1 MGQYS
6 KSFRMFMATAAT
18 TAMVATAVTPV
29 VASSFVDVS
38 ERYKEAVDYLVK
50 QEITNGFTDT
60 TFGVTQ
66 QIKRADAAVMIA
78 RALKLE
84 GGQAPDAGFLDV
96 PARAKNAVNAL
107 KQQGII
113 NGKTPT
119 NFGSDDTLTRG
130 EMAIILSRAYSFK
143 GEADVPF
150 VDVNSRYMESVKA
163 LIANGITQGK
173 SDTLF
178 GTNQQITRGEFAL
191 FIFRSENPA
200 EPKVMEVSAIEDIVV
215 LTAEE
220 VTLPSTVEVLMT
232 GNKVTQKAVTW
243 EQTDYSKPGEY
254 IIEGAV
260 ADTDLKASVRVIV
273 EESKATLAEK
283 KAEEAIAS
291 LPEMI
296 TLEDEE
302 AVVEARELVATAYE
316 LNQQVDIEGIEL
328 LEKAEATITFLHAKS
343 EAEEAISALPETITL
358 EDTEQVEAVREKVKA
373 VYQLDAEATIEG
385 IETLDQ
391 AEDKLVFL
399 GAKSEAEEA
408 ISKLPA
414 AVTLADLE
422 LVEAAREKVDAVY
435 ELNAE
440 AEIEDIEVL
449 ETAEATVA
457 LLQAKQ
463 EAEDAIAALPQ
474 TITLADRAS
483 VETARGKVEAALQ
496 MDAEMDIVGLEKLE
510 DAEEQIRT
518 LLIESA
524 EIKLNTNEYTMK
536 TNKEYRLTATVTPAE
551 VANQLDISWVSD
563 NPTVAT
569 VDENGLVTSLAEGEA
584 NITAELENG
593 SKFVSHI
600 VVSNRPDLYFN
611 TYASMTF
618 MNEIKGVSTSF
629 INFSEDTIH
638 VQKVEVY
645 EGSSKRSEYTEATLQ
660 ENGFNTEIAPN
671 GDFGMSIT
679 FRLGLWTS
687 ENNYVKYTI
696 GVGSDSYE
704 YISEIR

>member
-178 GTNQQITRGEFAL
+178 GTDQQITRGEFAL

-399 GAKSEAEEA
+399 GVKSEAEEA

-449 ETAEATVA
+449 ETAEATIA

-483 VETARGKVEAALQ
+483 VETARGKVEGALQ

-510 DAEEQIRT
+510 AAEEQIRT

-569 VDENGLVTSLAEGEA
+569 VDENGLVTSLTEGEA

-593 SKFVSHI
+593 NKFVSHI

-679 FRLGLWTS
+679 YKLGLWTS